1 MQQQELQIKGQDVQ
15 RKAEKDK
22 ADIALENRRLDL
34 EEQRMHINAELDA
47 NKMGAKIAYDKD
59 KLDRESEM
67 KATKMGIDMAH
78 DKQLVKVDVAKEK
91 AKMLTEVAKAEMSNK
106 RASE

>member
-1 MQQQELQIKGQDVQ
+1 
-15 RKAEKDK
+15 
-22 ADIALENRRLDL
+22 
-34 EEQRMHINAELDA
+34 MHINAELDG
-47 NKMGAKIAYDKD
+47 NKAGAKMAYDKD

-78 DKQLVKVDVAKEK
+78 DRHLVEVDVAKEK
-91 AKMLTEVAKAEMSNK
+91 AKMFTEIAKAEMSNK